1 MRTQCFLSTS
11 SSASHFLVRK
21 GCFWLIISPSK
32 NVVNVG
38 YSSVRPLILRYPQ
51 RYEFS
56 KSTCWKIA
64 RIYPFNHK
72 NYEAKFILEYK
83 IHFSGKYFTCNITST
98 SYWLPFDF
106 WCPLNFEPLYNK
118 DLETPGCFDFAG
130 GGGGGT
136 TSMGGQVTRTGI
148 VPRTS
153 KYHSIKTGSWICNAS
168 KTILIKLEYS
178 PNHVEWI

>member
-1 MRTQCFLSTS
+1 M
-11 SSASHFLVRK
+11 RK

-153 KYHSIKTGSWICNAS
+153 KYHSIKTVSRIYNAS
-168 KTILIKLEYS
+168 KTILIKLEYLPTLKYFS
-178 PNHVEWI
+178 NTLKLSYDYRVYSI

>member
-1 MRTQCFLSTS
+1 MNFLNQHAEKQLVFIHST
-11 SSASHFLVRK
+11 
-21 GCFWLIISPSK
+21 I
-32 NVVNVG
+32 
-38 YSSVRPLILRYPQ
+38 
-51 RYEFS
+51 
-56 KSTCWKIA
+56 
-64 RIYPFNHK
+64 RIKKLNLYWN
-72 NYEAKFILEYK
+72 IRD
-83 IHFSGKYFTCNITST
+83 IFSGKGFTCNITST

-153 KYHSIKTGSWICNAS
+153 KYHSIKTVSRIYNAS

-178 PNHVEWI
+178 PALKYFLNSLKLSYNHRAYSIQIPFVSQQT

>member
-1 MRTQCFLSTS
+1 M
-11 SSASHFLVRK
+11 
-21 GCFWLIISPSK
+21 
-32 NVVNVG
+32 
-38 YSSVRPLILRYPQ
+38 
-51 RYEFS
+51 
-56 KSTCWKIA
+56 
-64 RIYPFNHK
+64 
-72 NYEAKFILEYK
+72 EYK
-83 IHFSGKYFTCNITST
+83 RHFSGKGFTCNITST

-153 KYHSIKTGSWICNAS
+153 KYHSIKTVYPIYNVS

-178 PNHVEWI
+178 PTLKYISITLKLSYDYRVYSIEIPFVSQQT